1 MNQNPSHS
9 NTPTFNKVESQTTA
23 RLYQHPTESEMRP
36 LTGFKAFIS
45 NFCMAFVLF
54 TCFAGIAYIVF
65 KGTADAVDHQPQ
77 FASESHEK
85 NT

>member
-1 MNQNPSHS
+1 MSQNPSHS
-9 NTPTFNKVESQTTA
+9 NTPTFNKVKSQTTA

-54 TCFAGIAYIVF
+54 TCFTGIAYIVF
-65 KGTADAVDHQPQ
+65 KGTADEVDHQPQ

>member
-9 NTPTFNKVESQTTA
+9 NTPTFNKVKSQTTA
-23 RLYQHPTESEMRP
+23 RLYQHPTEAEMRP

>member
-36 LTGFKAFIS
+36 LTGFKATIS

-54 TCFAGIAYIVF
+54 TCFTGIAYIVF
-65 KGTADAVDHQPQ
+65 KGTADEVGHPPQ

>member
-1 MNQNPSHS
+1 MSQNPSHS

-45 NFCMAFVLF
+45 NFCMAIVLF